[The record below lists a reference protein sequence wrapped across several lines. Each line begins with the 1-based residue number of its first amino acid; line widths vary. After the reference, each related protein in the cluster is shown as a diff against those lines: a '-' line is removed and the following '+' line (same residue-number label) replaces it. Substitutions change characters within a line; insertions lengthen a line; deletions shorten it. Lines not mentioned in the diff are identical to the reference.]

1 MSVVVAILR
10 FTLGFVAA
18 ALTAGAV
25 QALFVTGADLLA
37 LDGARLE
44 SLGFLA
50 LLAATQSAVFAL
62 PFAVLAA
69 FVAAWLPIRSR
80 LFFVASGVLIAL
92 AGFSAQYVSEAGAQ
106 TIYNSYALAAYVTS
120 GLAAGL
126 MYVLVAVPKKPK
138 PAA

>member
-1 MSVVVAILR
+1 VSVVVAIVR
-10 FTLGFVAA
+10 FTLGFAAA

-25 QALFVTGADLLA
+25 QALFVAGADGLV
-37 LDGARLE
+37 LDSARLE
-44 SLGFLA
+44 SLGLLT

-69 FVAAWLPIRSR
+69 LVAGWLPIRSP
-80 LFFVASGVLIAL
+80 LYFVACGVLIAL

-126 MYVLVAVPKKPK
+126 MYVLVAVPKKP
-138 PAA
+138 ASSA

>member
-1 MSVVVAILR
+1 VSVIVAIVR
-10 FTLGFVAA
+10 FTLGFAAA

-25 QALFVTGADLLA
+25 QALFVAGADGLA
-37 LDGARLE
+37 LTSARLE
-44 SLGFLA
+44 SLGLLT

-69 FVAAWLPIRSR
+69 LVAAWLPIRSR
-80 LFFVASGVLIAL
+80 LYFVACGILIAL

-106 TIYNSYALAAYVTS
+106 TIYNSYALAAYVVS

-126 MYVLVAVPKKPK
+126 VYVLVGVPKTPS
-138 PAA
+138 ATA